1 VRSLEAVVGQSAALV
16 AEMASGVEAF
26 QQHVL
31 PTFKVP
37 REARAGNEERAP
49 LEGDRHGLGKQV
61 SWKREGLLIGFTSL
75 CGELGIGGRVPM
87 WLRMPHED
95 SFRNAVK

>member
-37 REARAGNEERAP
+37 PEARAGNEERAP
-49 LEGDRHGLGKQV
+49 LEGDRHCLGKQV
-61 SWKREGLLIGFTSL
+61 SWEREGLLVGFTSL
-75 CGELGIGGRVPM
+75 FDVLGIGGCVP
-87 WLRMPHED
+87 WMPHVNFE
-95 SFRNAVK
+95 SAHVVVK